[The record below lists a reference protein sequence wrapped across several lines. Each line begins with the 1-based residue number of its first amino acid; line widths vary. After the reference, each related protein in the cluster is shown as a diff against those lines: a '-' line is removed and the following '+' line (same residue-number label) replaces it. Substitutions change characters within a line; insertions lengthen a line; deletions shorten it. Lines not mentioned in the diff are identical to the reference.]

1 MKTKTL
7 VSLGLSF
14 VLLSFCACNQVPD
27 ASEAGNVLSA
37 GDTITVPT
45 VTITEGDKQI
55 TIEDATNLTVTQL
68 LDKANISLS
77 ADDIVSIDPS
87 QALSGNLTINVLRM
101 NSVKIVLNAGTSDE
115 MELST
120 SVIGGTVKDALDSLG
135 IKLKE
140 NQVVNYP
147 LDKVLT
153 DDMNIVI
160 STNEPEPTEA
170 PTEQTNEEPEKPD
183 TTPKP
188 TKKPS
193 NNNKPTNTPKPTK
206 KPTPK
211 PTKKPTKKVVSKQF
225 YEDCDGS
232 GHGVW
237 VITYDDGSQEEK
249 VV

>member
-1 MKTKTL
+1 MKTKSL

-101 NSVKIVLNAGTSDE
+101 NSVKIVFNAGTSDE

-211 PTKKPTKKVVSKQF
+211 PTKKPTKKVVNKQF
-225 YEDCDGS
+225 YADCDDS

>member
-1 MKTKTL
+1 MKLKSIL
-7 VSLGLSF
+7 SLGLCIA
-14 VLLSFCACNQVPD
+14 LLSLCACDQVSG
-27 ASEAGNVLSA
+27 ASEAGNILSA
-37 GDTITVPT
+37 EDTITVPT
-45 VTITEGDKQI
+45 VTILEGDKQV
-55 TIEDATNLTVTQL
+55 TIEDATNLTVNQL
-68 LDKANISLS
+68 LDKANITLS

-101 NSVKIVLNAGTSDE
+101 NSIKIVLNAGTADE
-115 MELST
+115 LELST
-120 SVIGGTVKDALDSLG
+120 SLIGGTVKDALDSLG

-160 STNEPEPTEA
+160 TTNEPEPTTVQ
-170 PTEQTNEEPEKPD
+170 TEETTEETNKPD

-193 NNNKPTNTPKPTK
+193 NSNKPTNTPKPTK

-211 PTKKPTKKVVSKQF
+211 PTKKPTKKVVNKDF
-225 YEDCDGS
+225 YPDCDDS
-232 GHGVW
+232 NHGVW
-237 VITYDDGSQEEK
+237 VITYDDGTQEEK

>member
-1 MKTKTL
+1 
-7 VSLGLSF
+7 
-14 VLLSFCACNQVPD
+14 
-27 ASEAGNVLSA
+27 
-37 GDTITVPT
+37 
-45 VTITEGDKQI
+45 
-55 TIEDATNLTVTQL
+55 
-68 LDKANISLS
+68 
-77 ADDIVSIDPS
+77 
-87 QALSGNLTINVLRM
+87 
-101 NSVKIVLNAGTSDE
+101 